1 MSSFACRCPM
11 CHTFTM
17 RLTLGTVLCALL
29 VVGCSSPTTTP
40 ASGSAATSL
49 GTSGATTTLANAVT
63 TAPPST
69 LSTGSA
75 YGGDPCAVIDI
86 ATLTSLTGL
95 SGLTAKP
102 SGTGGLNG
110 CSWLA
115 GSNGVAYDVVHQLFP
130 TDRMSAIMKNSAN
143 GAGSDATITDL
154 GGGQSI
160 VIIPGFGG
168 GGASIALLLGDR
180 QVDINVTLNGDKDP
194 APLFLPIAKAFN
206 AVAGALPPPP
216 KR

>member
-1 MSSFACRCPM
+1 M

-29 VVGCSSPTTTP
+29 VVGCSSPTGSGTTP

-49 GTSGATTTLANAVT
+49 GTSGATTTLANADPG
-63 TAPPST
+63 PPST

-86 ATLTSLTGL
+86 ATLSSLTGL

-130 TDRMSAIMKNSAN
+130 TDRMSAILKNSAN

-160 VIIPGFGG
+160 VIIPGIGG
-168 GGASIALLLGDR
+168 GNASIALLLGDR
-180 QVDINVTLNGDKDP
+180 QVDIIVTLNGDKDP
-194 APLFLPIAKAFN
+194 TPLLLPIAKAFN

-216 KR
+216 SDPSVP